1 MAPET
6 LLLLF
11 INFSSF
17 HGDGLAVWLG
27 ERGAIAVQL
36 AGKGSRPKQSCIF
49 EHQLTAERLRAFKG
63 VLGGLS
69 LAQTQIKDRPGI
81 PDEVRVTLGYRKA
94 GRWVG
99 LSLWEAD
106 LGKHEALLRPLRAL
120 VQELI
125 AGTEKLRPRSCAA
138 LARGVRLHKP
148 ARINATP

>member
-11 INFSSF
+11 LNFSSF
-17 HGDGLAVWLG
+17 HGNGQAVWLG
-27 ERGAIAVQL
+27 EKGAFAVQL
-36 AGKGSRPKQSCIF
+36 AGQGSRPKQSCVY
-49 EHQLTAERLRAFKG
+49 EHRLAPERLRAVKAQ
-63 VLGGLS
+63 LDGLS
-69 LAQTQIKDRPGI
+69 LTQSRIKDRTGI

-106 LGKHEALLRPLRAL
+106 LGKHEALLRPLRSL

-125 AGTEKLRPRSCAA
+125 AAAEKQRPRACAP
-138 LARGVRLHKP
+138 LARGVRLHQPKG
-148 ARINATP
+148 ISSTP